1 MRLYTTA
8 DLTAMSSNLQKRSFA
23 ANLLRIQ
30 PNGGAAPLFALS
42 GYAKERRIKAVADS
56 YWIKRAVFPS
66 VVLANS
72 GTAAAGDT
80 TITVLDS
87 SPIVVGAVLMFYQS
101 VAGTYTAPELLRVDA
116 IAGNVL
122 TVTRGVGGTTAASI
136 PDTTVLYQVASAYEE
151 GSARPVARSI
161 EIEEHTNFTQIF
173 RSSWDVTR
181 TAAQVSL
188 EPAVDLKAEN
198 KEDAAF
204 FQAQSIEWATLF
216 GRKGTQT
223 VNGRPVR
230 YMDGIESII
239 TQFAPGNISAAASTT
254 NFTQLEA
261 MLHPTL
267 DYAVDGRTGTTR
279 TILAGSRA
287 VDVINN
293 VGRKSGY
300 YELEPKSTHFGMQ
313 FRTFA
318 TSRGT
323 FELIE
328 HPLLNAHAALRGT
341 AIIAELGGLDFQQ
354 LQPTMHQDIAF
365 DGQDAV
371 SGVYTT
377 ELTVKLT
384 NPLAWGMIHNLTAA
398 VA

>member
-8 DLTAMSSNLQKRSFA
+8 DLASMNSNLMKRSFQ

-66 VVLANS
+66 VTLANGGAVTS
-72 GTAAAGDT
+72 GATSF
-80 TITVLDS
+80 TVADA
-87 SPIVVGAVLMFYQS
+87 SPIVVGAVLMYYKS
-101 VAGTYTAPELLRVDA
+101 VAGSYSAPELLRIDS
-116 IAGNVL
+116 IAGNVV
-122 TVTRGVGGTTAASI
+122 TVTRGVGGTTATSI
-136 PDTTVLYQVASAYEE
+136 PDTTVLYQVASAFEE

-161 EIEEHTNFTQIF
+161 EMEEHTNFTQIF
-173 RSSWDVTR
+173 RDSWDVTR

-188 EPAVDLKAEN
+188 EPTVDLQHEN

-204 FQAQSIEWATLF
+204 FHAQSIEWATLF
-216 GRKGTQT
+216 GRKGTQ
-223 VNGRPVR
+223 VINGRPAR

-239 TQFAPGNISAAASTT
+239 TQFAPGNISAAAATT
-254 NFTQLEA
+254 SFAQLEA

-279 TILAGSRA
+279 TILAGSKA
-287 VDVINN
+287 IEVINN
-293 VGRKSGY
+293 IGRKSGY
-300 YELEPKSTHFGMQ
+300 YELVPDNTHFGMQ
-313 FRTFA
+313 FRKFT

-341 AIIAELGGLDFQQ
+341 AIVAELGGLDFMQ
-354 LQPTMHQDIAF
+354 LQPTMHQDVAF
-365 DGQDAV
+365 NGQDAT

-377 ELTVKLT
+377 ELTVKVS

-398 VA
+398 A